1 MGEQTASELIMKNTR
16 RKQFLGKAYNL
27 CNTLKINPLLKQQTS
42 HRCCFLNDANNIK
55 PTEIDLAV
63 VWTGI
68 SLVSTA
74 RSAKCRHTVTEER
87 EDER

>member
-1 MGEQTASELIMKNTR
+1 MGEQTASELIMKKTR
-16 RKQFLGKAYNL
+16 RKLFLGKAYNL
-27 CNTLKINPLLKQQTS
+27 WNTLKITLLKQQTS
-42 HRCCFLNDANNIK
+42 HRCCFLNNANNIK

-63 VWTGI
+63 AWTGI